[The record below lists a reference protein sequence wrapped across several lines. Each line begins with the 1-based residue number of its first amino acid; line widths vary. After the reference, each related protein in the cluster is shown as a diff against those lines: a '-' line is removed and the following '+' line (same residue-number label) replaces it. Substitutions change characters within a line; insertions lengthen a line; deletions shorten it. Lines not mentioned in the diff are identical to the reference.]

1 MTSIIIATKNTH
13 KATELA
19 SMISKLTKAVGL
31 AEWEKQGQVVAEPEE
46 NGKTFL
52 ANARLKARYYAQAT
66 GLPALADDS
75 GLTVLALG
83 RAPGVYSARYGGLGL
98 NDQQRCQKLL
108 QAMRNRHDRR
118 AFFSTVLVLARPD
131 GACLS
136 WRGRLDGRI
145 TFTPS
150 GKNGFGYDPI
160 FFLPEVSQT
169 LAQLSPAQKNELS
182 HRARAIHIFQQEL
195 PKVKKFLGLGEL

>member
-1 MTSIIIATKNTH
+1 MTNILIATKNMH

-19 SMISKLTKAVGL
+19 AMINKLTEAVGL
-31 AEWEKQGQVVAEPEE
+31 AEWEKQERVVVEPEE

-52 ANARLKARYYAQAT
+52 ANAHIKARHYAQAT

-83 RAPGVYSARYGGLGL
+83 RAPGVHSARYGGLGL

-108 QAMRNRHDRR
+108 QAMKNRHDRR

-145 TFTPS
+145 TFAPS

-160 FFLPEVSQT
+160 FFLPEVSKT
-169 LAQLSPAQKNELS
+169 LGQITPEQKNELS
-182 HRARAIHIFQQEL
+182 HRARAIHLFQKDL
-195 PKVKKFLGLGEL
+195 SLVKTFLGL